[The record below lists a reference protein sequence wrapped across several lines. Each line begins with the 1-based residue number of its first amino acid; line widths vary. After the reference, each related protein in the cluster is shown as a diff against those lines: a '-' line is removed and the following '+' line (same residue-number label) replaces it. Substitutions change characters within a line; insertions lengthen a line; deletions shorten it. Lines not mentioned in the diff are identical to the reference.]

1 MELKLSINSKI
12 KASPAHMVW
21 AYPNPDDLS
30 LKVQIKPMLN
40 GEMANYA
47 AASESAQRIDFRSIV
62 KDKVVAI
69 EGLNV
74 TYSDG
79 ETGEIKTGEELVSMP
94 RDNALEAVFMQ
105 IALCVLNSSRLT
117 EDEEKN

>member
-1 MELKLSINSKI
+1 
-12 KASPAHMVW
+12 MVW